1 MKTTDFSSFS
11 ANMKSVLDQVF
22 LSDTPISIT
31 QSDGNDF
38 VVMSKK
44 YFESM
49 EETFYLLKS
58 PKNAK
63 RLLGSIAQLE
73 RGK

>member
-1 MKTTDFSSFS
+1 MKTTDFSSFA
-11 ANMKSVLDQVF
+11 ANMKSVLDQVI

>member
-11 ANMKSVLDQVF
+11 ANVKSVINQVI

-44 YFESM
+44 YFNSM

-58 PKNAK
+58 PKNAE
-63 RLLGSIAQLE
+63 RLLRSIAQLE
-73 RGK
+73 EGK

>member
-11 ANMKSVLDQVF
+11 TNMKSVLDQVI
-22 LSDTPISIT
+22 LSDMPISIT

-44 YFESM
+44 YFNSM

-58 PKNAK
+58 SKNAK

>member
-1 MKTTDFSSFS
+1 MKTTDFSSFA
-11 ANMKSVLDQVF
+11 ANMKSVLDQVI

-49 EETFYLLKS
+49 EETFFLLKN

-63 RLLGSIAQLE
+63 CLLGSIAQLE